1 MKAHPLLCCACIL
14 VLTIIQGELLAQ
26 GSDLLVLRKGESK
39 TLKTYL
45 AGSQIA
51 FKTASGLNVN
61 GTIRKIDRDTLF
73 ISIYDER
80 PAYNPWGTRFWD
92 TVSVSLTKFHYK
104 EITEIPKPVK
114 GFGFVKNGWLF
125 MLGGSA
131 YAVLHSV
138 NAAYLKEPI
147 DPLTLGIS
155 VGTALTG
162 FALNRIYR
170 HSIRLGKKY
179 HLQYI
184 PVK

>member
-1 MKAHPLLCCACIL
+1 LFRICFFITAMVMTMPEMH
-14 VLTIIQGELLAQ
+14 AQ
-26 GSDLLVLRKGESK
+26 GSDLIVLRKGKDK

-51 FKTASGLNVN
+51 FKTHSGLAVK
-61 GTIRKIDRDTLF
+61 GTIRKIDKDSLF

-92 TVSVSLTKFHYK
+92 TVSVSLAKFHYK
-104 EITEIPKPVK
+104 EIMEIPKPAK

-125 MLGGSA
+125 MLGGTA
-131 YAVLHSV
+131 YALLHSI

-147 DPLTLGIS
+147 DPLTMGVAS
-155 VGTALTG
+155 GTALTG
-162 FALNRIYR
+162 LALNRIYH
-170 HSIRLGKKY
+170 HSIKLGKLY
-179 HLQYI
+179 QLQYI